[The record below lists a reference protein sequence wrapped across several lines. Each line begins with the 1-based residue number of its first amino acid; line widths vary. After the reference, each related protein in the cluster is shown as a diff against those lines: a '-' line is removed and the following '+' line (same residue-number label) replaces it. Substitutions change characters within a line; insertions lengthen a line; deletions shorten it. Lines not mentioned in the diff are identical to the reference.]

1 MGGAKRESTN
11 NLLYLESVPHDWL
24 LPKCKILIHHGGA
37 GTISATLRA
46 GIPQIVVPFMADQ
59 PFWGSRVNVIGV
71 APQPIRVNQLSV
83 EKMVSAIVEAESK
96 DILER
101 AQVTGQAI
109 RSENGVINAVHLV
122 ELYAMMFRESA

>member
-1 MGGAKRESTN
+1 M
-11 NLLYLESVPHDWL
+11 
-24 LPKCKILIHHGGA
+24 PKCKILIHHDGA
-37 GTISATLRA
+37 GTISTAFRS

-101 AQVTGQAI
+101 AQITGQAI
-109 RSENGVINAVHLV
+109 RGEDGVVNAITLI
-122 ELYAMMFRESA
+122 ESYAIQFNESA